1 MKSLLIMTAIFIFS
15 SSLQAGDTLKQSE
28 LASDMR
34 KMLQAVNQIQTA
46 GFYYNKEGMTEGVN
60 KLKSAIGS
68 LTTTDARSYLPANE
82 AYADKFAQKRAKMI
96 TMYADDMIVSLNN
109 ENIDD
114 AIEDYSQIIRQ
125 CTSCHSRIRA
135 NAWKLK

>member
-1 MKSLLIMTAIFIFS
+1 MKLLLSMILFFIAS
-15 SSLQAGDTLKQSE
+15 SSLVAADKLKQSE

-34 KMLQAVNQIQTA
+34 TMLKAVNQIQTA
-46 GFYYNKEGMTEGVN
+46 GFYYNKEGMKDGVN
-60 KLKSAIGS
+60 KLKNAIGS
-68 LTTTDARSYLPANE
+68 LTTTDARSYLPENE

-125 CTSCHSRIRA
+125 CTSCHSRIRT